1 MSKLIVLTP
10 IKLFYLI
17 QNKTRPLKVPFLGI
31 INSLHR
37 TCCSFTY
44 YVSSTASVV
53 CSGQH
58 PQKVGHRDTKL
69 NAHRA
74 VCHLPNCENLI
85 YYYASIKGEIVINI
99 VVKKIY
105 GKNIPGLKINGNG

>member
-1 MSKLIVLTP
+1 MIKNANVMSKLIVLTP

-44 YVSSTASVV
+44 YVSSTAS
-53 CSGQH
+53 
-58 PQKVGHRDTKL
+58 QKVGHRDTKL